1 MVQQETL
8 YQEESQNIAL
18 EIKNLEGKDLNNIK
32 DLWSNKVKKIGQE
45 IILQEKQIHS
55 IRDSINKMDGE
66 KDNSSKEITKM
77 QSKVQ
82 TLEVEIERNNTLIKQ
97 Q

>member
-1 MVQQETL
+1 
-8 YQEESQNIAL
+8 
-18 EIKNLEGKDLNNIK
+18 
-32 DLWSNKVKKIGQE
+32 VKKIGQE

>member
-97 Q
+97 

>member
-1 MVQQETL
+1 M
-8 YQEESQNIAL
+8 
-18 EIKNLEGKDLNNIK
+18 
-32 DLWSNKVKKIGQE
+32 KKIGQE

-97 Q
+97 

>member
-18 EIKNLEGKDLNNIK
+18 EIKNLEGKDLNNNK

-97 Q
+97 

>member
-66 KDNSSKEITKM
+66 KDNSSKEITKL

-97 Q
+97 

>member
-1 MVQQETL
+1 
-8 YQEESQNIAL
+8 
-18 EIKNLEGKDLNNIK
+18 
-32 DLWSNKVKKIGQE
+32 VKKIGQE

-66 KDNSSKEITKM
+66 KDNSSKEIIKM

>member
-32 DLWSNKVKKIGQE
+32 DLWSNKVKKIGHE
-45 IILQEKQIHS
+45 IILQEKQIYS

-82 TLEVEIERNNTLIKQ
+82 TLEVEIERKNTLIKQ
-97 Q
+97 

>member
-45 IILQEKQIHS
+45 NILQEKQIHS

-97 Q
+97 

>member
-1 MVQQETL
+1 
-8 YQEESQNIAL
+8 
-18 EIKNLEGKDLNNIK
+18 
-32 DLWSNKVKKIGQE
+32 
-45 IILQEKQIHS
+45 
-55 IRDSINKMDGE
+55 MDGE

-97 Q
+97 

>member
-32 DLWSNKVKKIGQE
+32 DLWSDKVKKIGQE

>member
-1 MVQQETL
+1 M
-8 YQEESQNIAL
+8 
-18 EIKNLEGKDLNNIK
+18 
-32 DLWSNKVKKIGQE
+32 KKIGHE
-45 IILQEKQIHS
+45 IILQEKQIYS

-82 TLEVEIERNNTLIKQ
+82 TLEVEIGRNNTLIKQ

>member
-66 KDNSSKEITKM
+66 KDNSSKEIIKM

>member
-32 DLWSNKVKKIGQE
+32 DLWSNKVKKIGHE
-45 IILQEKQIHS
+45 IILQEKQIYS

>member
-32 DLWSNKVKKIGQE
+32 DLWSNKVKKIGHE